1 MDIETYA
8 RQSALSL
15 KILRWMV
22 ANEMIKNPLSENDLL
37 GLRLLE
43 KTWCKREILRTQL
56 RHFSKKRRQQ
66 LINSADFETKWER
79 YAYSRLNNLEK
90 GERLPMNK
98 LIDEVEI
105 TFGFSLNHTHKSCLY
120 RVRRRVYNDRNK
132 LQKSGKTEA

>member
-1 MDIETYA
+1 MDIETFA
-8 RQSALSL
+8 EQSVLTL

-22 ANEMIKNPLSENDLL
+22 ESEMVENPLSENDLL

-43 KTWCKREILRTQL
+43 KTWCKREILRSQL
-56 RHFSKKRRQQ
+56 RQFSKKRRQQ

-79 YAYSRLNNLEK
+79 YAYSRLSNLKK
-90 GERLPMNK
+90 GERLPLKK

-105 TFGFSLNHTHKSCLY
+105 TFGFTLNKAHKSCLY

-132 LQKSGKTEA
+132 LLKSGKTEA